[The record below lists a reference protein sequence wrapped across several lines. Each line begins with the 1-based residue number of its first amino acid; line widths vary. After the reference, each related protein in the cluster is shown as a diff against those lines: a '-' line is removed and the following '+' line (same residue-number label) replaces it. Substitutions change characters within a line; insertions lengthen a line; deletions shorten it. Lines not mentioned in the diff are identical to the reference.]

1 MCNARSTTP
10 FTEKNASSASS
21 SSRSDSELLLTTTA
35 TAAVCAPEQTEIDI
49 SNLSAE
55 DLQALKKEDPFLY
68 YSIPSVRRAAFH
80 LEEPDL
86 SRSRLEESATVVKRC
101 TRVSFECHTDLLMA
115 DLLGDLDESYD
126 QIELEQLEQDFSK
139 LLGLEYR
146 SLQ

>member
-1 MCNARSTTP
+1 M
-10 FTEKNASSASS
+10 
-21 SSRSDSELLLTTTA
+21 
-35 TAAVCAPEQTEIDI
+35 
-49 SNLSAE
+49 
-55 DLQALKKEDPFLY
+55 QALKKEDPFLY
-68 YSIPSVRRAAFH
+68 YSIPSVRRAALH

>member
-10 FTEKNASSASS
+10 FTKKNSSSASS
-21 SSRSDSELLLTTTA
+21 SSRSDSEPLLTTTA
-35 TAAVCAPEQTEIDI
+35 PVCAPEQTEIDI

-55 DLQALKKEDPFLY
+55 DLQALKQEDPFLY
-68 YSIPSVRRAAFH
+68 YSIPSVRRAALH